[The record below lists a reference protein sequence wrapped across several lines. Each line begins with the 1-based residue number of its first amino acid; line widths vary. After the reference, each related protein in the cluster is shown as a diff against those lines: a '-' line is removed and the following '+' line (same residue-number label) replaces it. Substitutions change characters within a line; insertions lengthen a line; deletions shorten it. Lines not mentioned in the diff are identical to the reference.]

1 MTAPS
6 IVASVNA
13 ATATQITTPAPAGTG
28 GRLLFIAAHDT
39 GSDEPFGVPND
50 FGPGAVTDETGH
62 LISHYTAMPAAAN
75 VLQVWSKPDSGS
87 EPSNYVLD
95 IQDGV
100 GSPLNR
106 PTQFAVCRVTHPD
119 GVPTV
124 SVSATDVNDAGSSNE
139 PVNPSVT
146 TTDADNLVAYI
157 VGWDEG
163 KTLSS
168 GGAPSGTTELFHSD
182 QSLHDLLLNYFTQA
196 TAGATGTG
204 SWNISS
210 GTRWC
215 AATLA
220 FAPPAVTAIDLALSN
235 TLGAFSLSTAL
246 QTETTAQLA
255 KTLGALSLSAVLGA
269 DATAQMSTTLGALS
283 LSAVLGA
290 DATAQMS
297 TTLGLF
303 GLSTAMAAAVGA
315 QLSTTLGDLVVA
327 TDLQVTAPGPDITL
341 DVEIGELTLT
351 TLLGLTTDLQLGA
364 SLDTFTLTAQAAVAN
379 PTSLALENTFGP
391 IPLIAR
397 IRGKRRP
404 TIIVSYN

>member
-1 MTAPS
+1 M
-6 IVASVNA
+6 
-13 ATATQITTPAPAGTG
+13 
-28 GRLLFIAAHDT
+28 
-39 GSDEPFGVPND
+39 
-50 FGPGAVTDETGH
+50 
-62 LISHYTAMPAAAN
+62 
-75 VLQVWSKPDSGS
+75 
-87 EPSNYVLD
+87 
-95 IQDGV
+95 
-100 GSPLNR
+100 
-106 PTQFAVCRVTHPD
+106 
-119 GVPTV
+119 
-124 SVSATDVNDAGSSNE
+124 
-139 PVNPSVT
+139 
-146 TTDADNLVAYI
+146 
-157 VGWDEG
+157 
-163 KTLSS
+163 
-168 GGAPSGTTELFHSD
+168 
-182 QSLHDLLLNYFTQA
+182 
-196 TAGATGTG
+196 
-204 SWNISS
+204 
-210 GTRWC
+210 
-215 AATLA
+215 
-220 FAPPAVTAIDLALSN
+220 
-235 TLGAFSLSTAL
+235 
-246 QTETTAQLA
+246 
-255 KTLGALSLSAVLGA
+255 LGA